1 MAAGAEEEGKSMTK
15 KELAEKLNGTE
26 YAGYRIFSR
35 EIVQQ
40 AKESGLVI
48 VYGASDDLMEFE
60 GAFEDEGGCF
70 CGGTVYFDRNGVS
83 MDDTER
89 DYSITA
95 KWCNGEDEEGNP
107 ATWSYETDIP
117 HETFKIWEDGELFC
131 IGLVFSIEDIQ

>member
-60 GAFEDEGGCF
+60 GAFED
-70 CGGTVYFDRNGVS
+70 DRNGVS

-117 HETFKIWEDGELFC
+117 HETFKIWEDGDLYC
-131 IGLVFSIEDIQ
+131 IGLVFAIEDIQ